1 MGEDSRPAGLTI
13 LRRLWTYGRTILR
26 WDAALESIRDRRKQG
41 QIPTAAVVRAVMV
54 MFFCRLGSLNAL
66 GQTHS
71 RSRWQPWLGRALP
84 SPDTIGRV
92 AGLTEVDDVRALERH
107 LYRRLKRGKALTP
120 PAHGWLA
127 AVVDGHEMHASF
139 KRHCPGCLQRTI
151 HTQRGDRIQYY
162 HRVVAL
168 SLVTQDLRLL
178 LDAEPLPPGDDEV
191 AAALRLLDRVVRAY
205 PRAFDLVQGDGLYT
219 DPRFFHWALAHGKH
233 ALAVL
238 KDERRDLLQE
248 AQQLFES
255 MTPTTVRE
263 GTVLREC
270 WDLEGFRTWPQVGVP
285 VRVVRSRETR
295 TIRRQLDKQVHQ
307 DVSPWYWVTT
317 LPTKHASTG
326 TVVQLGHG
334 RWDIENQGFNE
345 LVNQWHA
352 DHVYRHDPTA
362 LLVFWLL
369 AQICL
374 TGFCAF
380 FRRHLKPA
388 AQAALSMLH
397 VARLVQ
403 AELYL
408 PQTRAPP

>member
-1 MGEDSRPAGLTI
+1 LTI
-13 LRRLWTYGRTILR
+13 LRRLLAYGRTILR

-41 QIPTAAVVRAVMV
+41 QIPTGAIVRAVLT
-54 MFFCRLGSLNAL
+54 MFFCRLGSLHAL

-71 RSRWQPWLGRALP
+71 HSWWYRWLGRALP

-92 AGLTEVDDVRALERH
+92 AGLIEVDDVRALGRQI
-107 LYRRLKRGKALTP
+107 YTRLKRGKALDP

-127 AVVDGHEMHASF
+127 AVLDGHEVHASF
-139 KRHCPGCLQRTI
+139 KRHCSGCLERTI

-162 HRVVAL
+162 HRVVAV
-168 SLVTQDLRLL
+168 SLVTQDLRVL
-178 LDAEPLPPGDDEV
+178 LDAEPLKPGEDEI
-191 AAALRLLDRVVRAY
+191 AAALRLLDRVVQAY

-219 DPRFFHWALAHGKH
+219 DPRFFHWAAAQGKY

-248 AQQLFES
+248 AQQLFEP
-255 MTPTTVRE
+255 MTPVILRE
-263 GTVLREC
+263 GKVLREC
-270 WDLEGFRTWPQVGVP
+270 WDLEGFRTWPQAGVP

-295 TIRRQLDKQVHQ
+295 SVRRQLDHQVHQ
-307 DVSPWYWVTT
+307 EVSQWYWVTT
-317 LPTKHASTG
+317 LPMRQAPTG

-352 DHVYRHDPTA
+352 DHVYRHEPTA

-374 TGFCAF
+374 TVFSAF

-388 AQAALSMLH
+388 AQTAMSMLH

-408 PQTRAPP
+408 SQTRAPP

>member
-1 MGEDSRPAGLTI
+1 V
-13 LRRLWTYGRTILR
+13 
-26 WDAALESIRDRRKQG
+26 ESIRDRRRQG
-41 QIPTAAVVRAVMV
+41 RISTAVVVRAILT
-54 MFFCRLGSLNAL
+54 MFFCRVGSLHAL
-66 GQTHS
+66 GQT
-71 RSRWQPWLGRALP
+71 RSHAGWRRWLGRALP

-92 AGLTEVDDVRALERH
+92 AGLIEVDDVRALGRQI
-107 LYRRLKRGKALTP
+107 YTRLKRGKALNP

-127 AVVDGHEMHASF
+127 AVLDGHEVHASF
-139 KRHCPGCLQRTI
+139 KRHCSGCLERTI
-151 HTQRGDRIQYY
+151 HTKRGDRIQYY

-168 SLVTQDLRLL
+168 SLATQDLRVL
-178 LDAEPLPPGDDEV
+178 LDAEPVQRGEDEI
-191 AAALRLLDRVVRAY
+191 AAALRLLDRVVQTY

-219 DPRFFHWALAHGKH
+219 DPRFFQWALAHGKH
-233 ALAVL
+233 ALTVL

-248 AQQLFES
+248 AQQLFEP
-255 MTPTTVRE
+255 MPPVLLDDGKVR
-263 GTVLREC
+263 REC

-295 TIRRQLDKQVHQ
+295 SVRRQLDQQVHQ
-307 DVSPWYWVTT
+307 ETSQWYWVTT
-317 LPTKHASTG
+317 LPARQAPTG

-345 LVNQWHA
+345 LANQWHA

-374 TGFCAF
+374 TVFYAF
-380 FRRHLKPA
+380 FRRNLKPA
-388 AQAALSMLH
+388 AQAAMTMLH

-403 AELYL
+403 AELYTS
-408 PQTRAPP
+408 QTRVPP

>member
-1 MGEDSRPAGLTI
+1 M
-13 LRRLWTYGRTILR
+13 R
-26 WDAALESIRDRRKQG
+26 WDAALEGIRDRRKQG
-41 QIPTAAVVRAVMV
+41 QIPTAAIVRAVMV
-54 MFFCRLGSLNAL
+54 MFFCRLGSLHAL

-71 RSRWQPWLGRALP
+71 HSRWHPWLGRALP

-92 AGLTEVDDVRALERH
+92 AGLTEVDDVRALGRH
-107 LYRRLKRGKALTP
+107 LYTRLKRGKALPP

-127 AVVDGHEMHASF
+127 AVVDGHETHASF
-139 KRHCPGCLQRTI
+139 KRHCPGCLERTI
-151 HTQRGDRIQYY
+151 HTKRGDRIQYY
-162 HRVVAL
+162 HRVVAV

-178 LDAEPLPPGDDEV
+178 LDAEPLRRGEDEV

-219 DPRFFHWALAHGKH
+219 DPRFFQWALAQGKH

-248 AQQLFES
+248 AQQLFEP
-255 MTPTTVRE
+255 MAPATVRE

-295 TIRRQLDKQVHQ
+295 TVRRQLDGQVHQ
-307 DVSPWYWVTT
+307 EVSQWYWVTT
-317 LPTKHASTG
+317 LPTRQAPTG

-374 TGFCAF
+374 TVFCAF
-380 FRRHLKPA
+380 FRRQLKPA
-388 AQAALSMLH
+388 AQAAMSMLH

-408 PQTRAPP
+408 SQTRAPP

>member
-1 MGEDSRPAGLTI
+1 
-13 LRRLWTYGRTILR
+13 LR
-26 WDAALESIRDRRKQG
+26 WDAAVESIRDRRRQG
-41 QIPTAAVVRAVMV
+41 RISTAVVVRAILT
-54 MFFCRLGSLNAL
+54 MFFCRVGSLHAL
-66 GQTHS
+66 GQT
-71 RSRWQPWLGRALP
+71 RSHAGWRRWLGRALP

-92 AGLTEVDDVRALERH
+92 AGLIEVDDVRALGRQI
-107 LYRRLKRGKALTP
+107 YTRLKRGKALNP

-127 AVVDGHEMHASF
+127 AVLDGHEVHASF
-139 KRHCPGCLQRTI
+139 KRHCSGCLERTI
-151 HTQRGDRIQYY
+151 HTKRGDRIQYY

-168 SLVTQDLRLL
+168 SLATQDLRVL
-178 LDAEPLPPGDDEV
+178 LDAEPVQRGEDEI
-191 AAALRLLDRVVRAY
+191 AAALRLLDRVVQTY

-219 DPRFFHWALAHGKH
+219 DPRFFQWALAHGKH
-233 ALAVL
+233 PLPVL

-248 AQQLFES
+248 AQQLFEP
-255 MTPTTVRE
+255 MPPVLLDDGKVR
-263 GTVLREC
+263 REC

-295 TIRRQLDKQVHQ
+295 SVRRQLDQQVHQ
-307 DVSPWYWVTT
+307 ETSQWYWVTT
-317 LPTKHASTG
+317 LPARQAPTG

-345 LVNQWHA
+345 LANQWHA

-374 TGFCAF
+374 TVFYAF
-380 FRRHLKPA
+380 FRRNLKPA
-388 AQAALSMLH
+388 AQAAMTMLH

-403 AELYL
+403 AELYTS
-408 PQTRAPP
+408 QTRVPP

>member
-1 MGEDSRPAGLTI
+1 
-13 LRRLWTYGRTILR
+13 
-26 WDAALESIRDRRKQG
+26 
-41 QIPTAAVVRAVMV
+41 
-54 MFFCRLGSLNAL
+54 MFLCRLGSLNAL
-66 GQTHS
+66 GQT
-71 RSRWQPWLGRALP
+71 QPSSLWCRWLGRALP
-84 SPDTIGRV
+84 SPDTLGRV
-92 AGLTEVDDVRALERH
+92 AGLIEVDDVRALGQH
-107 LYRRLKRGKALTP
+107 LYRRLKRGKALAP

-127 AVVDGHEMHASF
+127 AVVDGHEMHATF
-139 KRHCPGCLQRTI
+139 RRHCPGCLERTI
-151 HTQRGDRIQYY
+151 HTKRGDRIQYY
-162 HRVVAL
+162 HRLVAL

-178 LDAEPLPPGDDEV
+178 LDAEPLRPGEDEV
-191 AAALRLLDRVVRAY
+191 AAALRLLDRVVCAY

-219 DPRFFHWALAHGKH
+219 DPRFFSWALAHGKH

-238 KDERRDLLQE
+238 KDDRRDLLQD

-270 WDLEGFRTWPQVGVP
+270 WDLEGFRTWPQVEGP

-295 TIRRQLDKQVHQ
+295 AIRRQLDKQVHQ
-307 DVSPWYWVTT
+307 EVSQWYWVTT
-317 LPTKHASTG
+317 LPTRQAPTS

-374 TGFCAF
+374 TVFCAF
-380 FRRHLKPA
+380 FRRNLKPA
-388 AQAALSMLH
+388 VQAALSMLH

-408 PQTRAPP
+408 PPMRAPP

>member
-1 MGEDSRPAGLTI
+1 LA
-13 LRRLWTYGRTILR
+13 YGRTILR

-41 QIPTAAVVRAVMV
+41 QIPTGAIVRALVT

-66 GQTHS
+66 GQT
-71 RSRWQPWLGRALP
+71 RSSSWWHRWLGRALP

-92 AGLTEVDDVRALERH
+92 AGLIELDDVRALGQH
-107 LYRRLKRGKALTP
+107 LYQRLKRGKALNP

-127 AVVDGHEMHASF
+127 AVLDGQEVHASF
-139 KRHCPGCLQRTI
+139 KRHCPGCLERTI
-151 HTQRGDRIQYY
+151 HTKRGDRIQYY
-162 HRVVAL
+162 HRLVAV
-168 SLVTQDLRLL
+168 SLVTQDLRVL
-178 LDAEPLPPGDDEV
+178 LDAEPQRAGEDEI
-191 AAALRLLDRVVRAY
+191 AAALRLLDRVVQVY

-219 DPRFFHWALAHGKH
+219 DPRFFQWAAAYGKY

-255 MTPTTVRE
+255 RAPVLLRE
-263 GTVLREC
+263 GNTLREC
-270 WDLEGFRTWPQVGVP
+270 WDLEGFRTWPQAAVP

-295 TIRRQLDKQVHQ
+295 SVRRQLDKQVHREI
-307 DVSPWYWVTT
+307 SEGYWVTT
-317 LPTKHASTG
+317 LPTRQAPTG

-352 DHVYRHDPTA
+352 DHVYRHEPTA

-374 TGFCAF
+374 TVFCAF
-380 FRRHLKPA
+380 FRRNLKPA
-388 AQAALSMLH
+388 AQAALTRLH

-408 PQTRAPP
+408 SQTRAPP